1 MTPKKK
7 DLLKPVYLITGT
19 DETKV
24 EKAMRRL
31 RDRVVSDSGTDLNVD
46 IFDASQEAAAAVVQ
60 AASTLPFGDGVRL
73 VLVTNV
79 GAWNKADKDQ
89 IVNYLAMPSETTCLA
104 MVGGGIRKNEM
115 LMKAVADAGQVLNY
129 EAPRPSNLPSWVQK
143 MADER
148 HLKMEPQAVRR
159 LVTITGSNQRAILGE
174 LDKLATY
181 LGRGKV
187 GIEDIEELCWVSP
200 EVRIW
205 DLTDSLGARDRQ
217 AVFRHLEELLADRTA
232 PAAVFFSIAKHLRN
246 LCVVV
251 SATERGEDVMG
262 AAAELGLKPFP
273 ARKLADQSRNFTAAG
288 LQQAVQLLA
297 DLDADLKGRGD
308 LRPDLA
314 LEMAV
319 ARIMDLI

>member
-1 MTPKKK
+1 M
-7 DLLKPVYLITGT
+7 LKPVYLITGT

-31 RDRVVSDSGTDLNVD
+31 RDRVVRDSGTDLNVD

-60 AASTLPFGDGVRL
+60 AASTLPFGEGVRL
-73 VLVTNV
+73 VLVTSV
-79 GAWNKADKDQ
+79 GAWNKADKDL

-104 MVGGGIRKNEM
+104 LVGGGIRKNEM
-115 LMKAVADAGQVLNY
+115 LMKAVADAGQVLSY
-129 EAPRPSNLPSWVQK
+129 EAPRPSNLPSWVQDQ
-143 MADER
+143 ADER
-148 HLKMEPQAVRR
+148 HLKLEPQAVRR

-187 GIEDIEELCWVSP
+187 GLEDIEELCWVSP

-251 SATERGEDVMG
+251 SARERGEDVMG

-273 ARKLADQSRNFTAAG
+273 ARKLADQSRNFTAVG
-288 LQQAVQLLA
+288 LQQAVHLLA
-297 DLDADLKGRGD
+297 DLDADLKGRRD

-319 ARIMDLI
+319 ARIMDLV